1 MSHLMGSS
9 NLSSLPLRP
18 IPGPRFRLLGSSWD
32 PRSQCRS
39 LPVGLTLSDLSRSY
53 LCRPSPPFSLARRDI
68 SLSRRNVS
76 LSSSAALSSSLLRSA
91 ASASCSQTSGLF
103 PRAVP
108 PPPDDRSASL
118 SRERPSRFADLF
130 AVRSPKHLS
139 LLFSTSANRFRSS
152 LLLGGAAWGSSSPFG
167 AAPLVAVGVTSSPS
181 RRPLV
186 GPSPIPNASSRV
198 RRCRRLSFSSRPA
211 PSPRTLSSP
220 FAFLIALLSLVSS
233 AMLWFSA
240 LAARCR
246 WAAASC
252 TTRLVSP
259 RSCPPRSGCAGG
271 SPRCPLGGSEC
282 CRCWRASRLP
292 PRTGFGAKCDYA
304 RYRCPIA
311 ARFSLRGR
319 GPVYSLLSTARSR
332 ARQIAVSVRSPN
344 SKGLGLGESRVRAGP
359 KRS

>member
-1 MSHLMGSS
+1 M
-9 NLSSLPLRP
+9 
-18 IPGPRFRLLGSSWD
+18 
-32 PRSQCRS
+32 
-39 LPVGLTLSDLSRSY
+39 
-53 LCRPSPPFSLARRDI
+53 
-68 SLSRRNVS
+68 
-76 LSSSAALSSSLLRSA
+76 
-91 ASASCSQTSGLF
+91 
-103 PRAVP
+103 
-108 PPPDDRSASL
+108 
-118 SRERPSRFADLF
+118 
-130 AVRSPKHLS
+130 
-139 LLFSTSANRFRSS
+139 
-152 LLLGGAAWGSSSPFG
+152 
-167 AAPLVAVGVTSSPS
+167 
-181 RRPLV
+181 
-186 GPSPIPNASSRV
+186 
-198 RRCRRLSFSSRPA
+198 FSSRPA
-211 PSPRTLSSP
+211 PSPRSLSSS
-220 FAFLIALLSLVSS
+220 LSSIVASSPLVSS
-233 AMLWFSA
+233 AMLWLSA

-344 SKGLGLGESRVRAGP
+344 SNVRAGDRCVAERIASYVSTDGSARACGVSDCTCKVSTKNGP
-359 KRS
+359 RETSGPRIDRIPPARPPWWRRHYRDIK